1 MPVSATWLR
10 ILSANLGRIIP
21 AAVVDDPIKNWRR
34 EIDMICL
41 PFSGFSNMLSA
52 QLRLNLPNPLIRLA
66 RYKISYSNYDFA
78 DCVHAYSVGALAVAA
93 DQVGVA
99 QQSPTI

>member
-1 MPVSATWLR
+1 MTQL
-10 ILSANLGRIIP
+10 
-21 AAVVDDPIKNWRR
+21 KT
-34 EIDMICL
+34 DMICL

-52 QLRLNLPNPLIRLA
+52 RLRLNLPNPLIRLA

-93 DQVGVA
+93 DQVGAA